1 MKNLFGTDGIRGKAN
16 KFPLSPEFVFK
27 IGQSIGWCLTKGKSG
42 VIAIGKDTRI
52 SCDILECA
60 LSAGINSA
68 GVNVLP
74 LGVIPTPAAAYL
86 TKLYKAAAGI
96 VISASHNSYEDNG
109 IKIFNSQGFKL
120 SDEQEEEIE
129 NNIGNINFIPSP
141 DAIGRVLPHHKDKD
155 DYIKYL
161 ISTIPSDYDFSQFK
175 IVIDTSNGALFKIAP
190 RLFKKLKAQV
200 KSYHILPDGINI
212 NRNCGSLYPENI
224 SKKVVR
230 LKADLGLCFDG
241 DGDRVIAVDEKGRI
255 IDGDRIM
262 AIWASY
268 LKSKNKLKN
277 NVMVSTIM
285 SNLGLEKYIKNLGIE
300 FIRANVGDR
309 YVLEEMQKR
318 NAILGGEQS
327 GHIINLDYQTT
338 GDGLLAALHLICIM
352 KETGEKLSNL
362 KDKFEN
368 YPQILV
374 NIPVKER
381 KDFLT
386 IPQIKETIEN
396 VEKEI
401 NDKGRLS
408 VRYSGTEL
416 LARVM
421 IEGTNEIHIRQL
433 AQKIEFA
440 FRENLG

>member
-16 KFPLSPEFVFK
+16 EFPLSPEFVFK

-42 VIAIGKDTRI
+42 VVAIGKDTRI
-52 SCDILECA
+52 SCDMLESA
-60 LSAGINSA
+60 LSAGINSVA
-68 GVNVLP
+68 VDVLP
-74 LGVIPTPAAAYL
+74 LGVIPTPAIAYL
-86 TKLYKAAAGI
+86 TKLYKATAGI
-96 VISASHNSYEDNG
+96 VISASHNPYEDNG
-109 IKIFNSQGFKL
+109 IKIFNSNGFKL
-120 SDEQEEEIE
+120 SDGQEEEIE
-129 NNIGNINFIPSP
+129 NNIGNVHFIPSP
-141 DAIGRVLPHHKDKD
+141 SAIGKTLTHHKDKD

-161 ISTIPSDYDFSQFK
+161 MSTVPLNYDLSQFK
-175 IVIDTSNGALFKIAP
+175 IAIDTGNGSLSEIAP

-200 KSYHILPDGINI
+200 KSYHASPDGINI
-212 NRNCGSLYPENI
+212 NQNCGSLHPENI

-230 LKADLGLCFDG
+230 LKADIGLCFDG
-241 DGDRVIAVDEKGRI
+241 DGDRVIAIDEEGRI
-255 IDGDRIM
+255 VDGDRIM
-262 AIWASY
+262 AVWASH
-268 LKSKNKLKN
+268 LKSKNKLRN
-277 NVMVSTIM
+277 NIMVSTIM
-285 SNLGLEKYIKNLGIE
+285 SNIGLEKYIKNLGIE
-300 FIRANVGDR
+300 FIRVNVGDR

-318 NAILGGEQS
+318 DAILGGEQS

-338 GDGLLAALHLICIM
+338 GDGLLTALHLICIM
-352 KETGEKLSNL
+352 KETGQKLSKL

-381 KDFLT
+381 RDFLT
-386 IPQIKETIEN
+386 IPQIKDAIDD
-396 VEKEI
+396 VKKEI
-401 NDKGRLS
+401 NNTGRLS

-421 IEGTNEIHIRQL
+421 IEGTNETQIRQL